1 MNGVKSKQQCKLNR
15 SCWGCLV
22 AIQTANASEKACS
35 GRESHVFGTNNIRKS
50 RQILA
55 GLQVCCYWERKQ
67 ARSGKEVC
75 GDVGKITWDVAR
87 LG

>member
-1 MNGVKSKQQCKLNR
+1 MRLNR
-15 SCWGCLV
+15 SSWSCLV
-22 AIQTANASEKACS
+22 SIQTANASEKAS
-35 GRESHVFGTNNIRKS
+35 SSRKSHVFVTNKIS
-50 RQILA
+50 RPRQMLA
-55 GLQVCCYWERKQ
+55 RTQVCCYWKEKQ